1 MTNFSINDIVVAK
14 GYRQKLNKQ
23 FDLTYKVCEVKLVGK
38 HELIVE
44 ELHPRD
50 YYSPL
55 FKVRKTNC
63 VLVKAS
69 EEDAKYD
76 HDVEDPIPGD
86 LVGVIKDDYSKRGS
100 MSVGMLIEIIQKTD
114 LTSKMGVVRIG
125 DKEKVFHYK
134 NLILVE

>member
-1 MTNFSINDIVVAK
+1 MTNFSINDIVVTK
-14 GYRQKLNKQ
+14 GYKQNLNKQ
-23 FDLTYKVCEVKLVGK
+23 IDLTYKVCEVKLVGK

-44 ELHPRD
+44 ELQPRD

-69 EEDAKYD
+69 DEDSKYD
-76 HDVEDPIPGD
+76 HDIEDPTPGD

>member
-1 MTNFSINDIVVAK
+1 MTNFNVGDMIVAK
-14 GYRQKLNKQ
+14 GYKKKLNKQ
-23 FDLTYKVCEVKLVGK
+23 FEILYKICEIKLVGK

-44 ELHPRD
+44 ECQPRD

-55 FKVRKTNC
+55 FKIRKSNC
-63 VLVKAS
+63 LLIKNVDD
-69 EEDAKYD
+69 EPKYD
-76 HDVEDPIPGD
+76 HSIEYPEPGD

-125 DKEKVFHYK
+125 DKEKVFPYK